1 MPIKLNSTGGGSVTL
16 DVPSMS
22 TANTLVLPAKS
33 GNIITSADSGTI
45 TGTMIASG
53 AVSQASLASNVTTTG
68 PSFAVYNSTQIS
80 VPNTGWT
87 KIALQAK
94 EWDTANCF
102 DNVTNFRFT
111 PNVAG
116 YYQFSGAVQLTGA
129 TTNLVASLY
138 KNGNETRRG
147 FYSASSSIYGCSTSG
162 LIYLNG
168 STDYVELYAYNA
180 GTSYNSQN
188 GYAYTFLTGFLAR
201 AA

>member
-16 DVPSMS
+16 DVPSMT
-22 TANTLVLPAKS
+22 TANTLTLPAKS
-33 GNIITSADSGTI
+33 GNIITSADSGTV

-53 AVSQASLASNVTTTG
+53 AVSQSSLASNVTTTG
-68 PSFAVYNSTQIS
+68 PSFSAYNSTQIS

-116 YYQFSGAVQLTGA
+116 YYQFSASNQLT
-129 TTNLVASLY
+129 TTSANFVTSLY

-147 FYSASSSIYGCSTSG
+147 FYSSSSAILGCSTSG

-168 STDYVELYAYNA
+168 TTDYVELWAYNA
-180 GTSYNSQN
+180 GTSCNSQN
-188 GYAYTFLTGFLAR
+188 GYAYTFMTGFLAR